1 MATYNELQQRINEL
15 GRRTGRASISPSETF
30 GAMGEIL
37 DKVKTMDLIG
47 NGIKIEF
54 VHELPAQPDED
65 TYYFIPL

>member
-1 MATYNELQQRINEL
+1 MATYNELEQRIREL
-15 GRRTGRASISPSETF
+15 GSRTGRASISPSETF
-30 GAMGEIL
+30 LTMLEIL
-37 DKVKTMDLIG
+37 DKIKAVDLIG